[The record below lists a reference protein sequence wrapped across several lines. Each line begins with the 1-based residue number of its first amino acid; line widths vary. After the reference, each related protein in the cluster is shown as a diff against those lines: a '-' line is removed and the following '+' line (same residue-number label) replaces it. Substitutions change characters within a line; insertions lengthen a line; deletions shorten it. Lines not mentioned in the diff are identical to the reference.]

1 MNIFNIYTKM
11 KKTILALGAI
21 AMMAACTQTKNNP
34 FLEEWDTPYGIPP
47 FEKIQLT
54 DYIPA
59 IKAGI
64 EEQNKELEAILN
76 NQEAPTFENTIA
88 AYELSGKTLTK
99 TSAVLFN
106 LQETEGSDEMNKVV
120 EEATALMTEH
130 EDNISMNK
138 AFFGRVKAVYEAEQ
152 SGLTREQQ
160 MVLKKLYQSF
170 TRNGV
175 DLDEAA
181 QARLKEINQKIAAA
195 QQKFG
200 TNLLAENNA
209 FKEKFGVPVSSYT
222 SEMTS
227 CEDRSRREEMFKAYS
242 SRGNNGNEYD
252 NKALCLEILKL
263 RAERAKLLGFDNF
276 AAYQL
281 DNKMAHDPGTVDAF
295 LDKIIG
301 PAVSKAKE
309 EIADMQK
316 VMDEDIQADKV
327 AAGSKIESWDWF
339 YYAEKVRQRKYSLDE
354 NLTKPYFR
362 MENVRDGIFFAAHTL
377 YGINVE
383 PLKDVPLY
391 NPAVEAFKVTDA
403 DGSLLGIFTTDYFPR
418 ASKRGGAWMTNFREQ
433 YVDADGNDVRPIII
447 NVGNMTAPTE
457 TLPALFTIDEVE
469 TVFHE
474 FGHALHGLLTKCHY
488 PSVSGTNVAR
498 DFVETFSQ
506 FNENWAFQPEIL
518 AEYAKHYETGEV
530 IPDSLVAKINNAR
543 KFNQGFMTSE
553 LCAASILDMKWHE
566 LAEEDLAKLSEGDQA
581 ANVAEFEKKVCKEM
595 GLIDEIIPRYR
606 TTYFNHIFN
615 SGYSAGYYSY
625 LWAEVLDKDAFEYFQ
640 QQGIYN
646 PEVAMKFRQ
655 TFLEKGG
662 SEEPMTLYLSFRGAQ
677 PDPGA
682 LLRARGLTE

>member
-1 MNIFNIYTKM
+1 
-11 KKTILALGAI
+11 
-21 AMMAACTQTKNNP
+21 MMAACTQTKNNP
-34 FLEEWDTPYGIPP
+34 FLEEWNTPYGIPP

-59 IKAGI
+59 VKAGI

-76 NQEAPTFENTIA
+76 NQDAPTFENTVA

-99 TSAVLFN
+99 TTAVLFN
-106 LQETEGSDEMNKVV
+106 LQETEGNDEMSKVV

-138 AFFGRVKAVYEAEQ
+138 AFFERVKAVYDADQ

-175 DLDEAA
+175 DLEEAA

-209 FKEKFGVPVSSYT
+209 FKEQFGLPVSSYT

-227 CEDRSRREEMFKAYS
+227 CEDRNRREAMFKAYS

-263 RAERAKLLGFDNF
+263 RAEKARLLGFDNF

-281 DNKMAHDPGTVDAF
+281 DNKMAHDPATVDAF
-295 LDKIIG
+295 LDRIIG
-301 PAVSKAKE
+301 PAVAKAKE
-309 EIADMQK
+309 EVADMQ
-316 VMDEDIQADKV
+316 VIMDEDIQAGKV
-327 AAGSKIESWDWF
+327 AAGSRIEPWDWF

-362 MENVRDGIFFAAHTL
+362 MENVRNGIFFAANKL
-377 YGINVE
+377 YGISVE

-391 NPAVEAFKVTDA
+391 NPAAEAFKVIDA
-403 DGSLLGIFTTDYFPR
+403 DGSLLGIFSTDYFPR
-418 ASKRGGAWMTNFREQ
+418 SSKRGGAWMTNFREQ
-433 YVDADGNDVRPIII
+433 YVDAQGNDVRPIVI
-447 NVGNMTAPTE
+447 NVCNMTAPTDS
-457 TLPALFTIDEVE
+457 LPALFTIDEVE

-566 LAEEDLAKLSEGDQA
+566 LDEEDLAKLSEGDQA
-581 ANVAEFEKKVCKEM
+581 ANVAEFEKKVCREM

-625 LWAEVLDKDAFEYFQ
+625 LWAEVLDKDAFEYFE

-646 PEVAMKFRQ
+646 PEVALKFRR

>member
-1 MNIFNIYTKM
+1 M

-59 IKAGI
+59 VKAGI

-76 NQEAPTFENTIA
+76 NQDAPTFENTVA
-88 AYELSGKTLTK
+88 AYELSGRTLTK
-99 TSAVLFN
+99 TTAVLFN
-106 LQETEGSDEMNKVV
+106 LQETEGNDEMSKVV
-120 EEATALMTEH
+120 EQATALMTEH

-138 AFFGRVKAVYEAEQ
+138 AFFERVKAVYDADQ

-175 DLDEAA
+175 DLEEAA

-209 FKEKFGVPVSSYT
+209 FKEQFGLPVSSYT

-227 CEDRSRREEMFKAYS
+227 CEDRNRREAMFKAYS

-263 RAERAKLLGFDNF
+263 RAEKARLLGFDNF

-281 DNKMAHDPGTVDAF
+281 DNKMAHDPATVDAF
-295 LDKIIG
+295 LDRIIG
-301 PAVSKAKE
+301 PAVAKAKE
-309 EIADMQK
+309 EVADMQ
-316 VMDEDIQADKV
+316 VIMDEDIQAGKV
-327 AAGSKIESWDWF
+327 AAGSRIEPWDWF

-362 MENVRDGIFFAAHTL
+362 MENVRYGIFFAAHTL

-433 YVDADGNDVRPIII
+433 YVDAEGNDVRPIVI
-447 NVGNMTAPTE
+447 NVCNMTAPTDS
-457 TLPALFTIDEVE
+457 LPALFTIDEVE

-518 AEYAKHYETGEV
+518 AEYARHYQTGEV

-566 LAEEDLAKLSEGDQA
+566 LDEEDLAKLSEGDQA
-581 ANVAEFEKKVCKEM
+581 ANVAEFEKKVCREM

-646 PEVAMKFRQ
+646 PEVALKFRQ

>member
-1 MNIFNIYTKM
+1 M
-11 KKTILALGAI
+11 KKTVLALGAI

-47 FEKIQLT
+47 FEKIQLA

-76 NQEAPTFENTIA
+76 NQEAPSFENTVA

-106 LQETEGSDEMNKVV
+106 LQETEGGDEMNKVV
-120 EEATALMTEH
+120 EEATALITEH

-138 AFFGRVKAVYEAEQ
+138 AFFGRVKTVYDADR
-152 SGLTREQQ
+152 SALTREQQ

-181 QARLKEINQKIAAA
+181 RTRIKEINQKIAAA

-227 CEDRSRREEMFKAYS
+227 CEDRNRREEMFKAYS

-252 NKALCLEILKL
+252 NKALCLEILRL

-281 DNKMAHDPGTVDAF
+281 DNKMAHDPATVDAF

-309 EIADMQK
+309 EIAEMQK
-316 VMDEDIQADKV
+316 VMDEDIQAGKLAD
-327 AAGSKIESWDWF
+327 GSKIESWDWF
-339 YYAEKVRQRKYSLDE
+339 YYAEKVRARKYSLDE

-362 MENVRDGIFFAAHTL
+362 MENVRAGVFFAAHKL
-377 YGINVE
+377 YGVNVE

-447 NVGNMTAPTE
+447 NVGNMTAPTDS
-457 TLPALFTIDEVE
+457 LPALFTIDEVE

-474 FGHALHGLLTKCHY
+474 FGHALHGLLTKCRY

-518 AEYAKHYETGEV
+518 AEYARHYETGEV

-566 LAEEDLAKLSEGDQA
+566 LTEADLAKLSEGDQA
-581 ANVAEFEKKVCKEM
+581 ANVADFEKKVCREM
-595 GLIDEIIPRYR
+595 GLIEEIIPRYR

-625 LWAEVLDKDAFEYFQ
+625 LWAEVLDKDAFEYFK

-646 PEVAMKFRQ
+646 PEVALKFRQ

-662 SEEPMTLYLSFRGAQ
+662 SEEPMTLYLSFRGAE

>member
-1 MNIFNIYTKM
+1 M
-11 KKTILALGAI
+11 KKTVLALGAI
-21 AMMAACTQTKNNP
+21 AMMAACTQTRNNP

-47 FEKIQLT
+47 FGMIQLT

-76 NQEAPTFENTIA
+76 NQEAPSFENTVA

-99 TSAVLFN
+99 TAAVLFN

-120 EEATALMTEH
+120 EEATAMMTEH

-138 AFFGRVKAVYEAEQ
+138 AFFGRVKAVYDADQ

-175 DLDEAA
+175 DLGEAA

-209 FKEKFGVPVSSYT
+209 FKEKFGIPVSSYT

-263 RAERAKLLGFDNF
+263 RAEKAKLLGFDNF

-281 DNKMAHDPGTVDAF
+281 DDKMAHDPGTVDAF

-309 EIADMQK
+309 EIVDMQK
-316 VMDEDIQADKV
+316 VMDEDIQAGKV

-339 YYAEKVRQRKYSLDE
+339 YYAEKVRARKYSLDE

-362 MENVRDGIFFAAHTL
+362 MENVRDGIFFAARKL

-403 DGSLLGIFTTDYFPR
+403 DGSLLGIFSTDYFPR

-433 YVDADGNDVRPIII
+433 YVDAQGNDVRPIVI
-447 NVGNMTAPTE
+447 NVGNMTAPTDS
-457 TLPALFTIDEVE
+457 LPALFTIDEVL

-474 FGHALHGLLTKCHY
+474 FGHALHGLLSKCHY

-530 IPDSLVAKINNAR
+530 IPDSLVTKINNAS

-566 LAEEDLAKLSEGDQA
+566 LTEADLAKLSEGDQA
-581 ANVAEFEKKVCKEM
+581 ANVADFEKKVCKEM

-640 QQGIYN
+640 RQGIYN
-646 PEVAMKFRQ
+646 PEVALKFRQ

-662 SEEPMTLYLSFRGAQ
+662 SEEPMTLYLSFRGAR